1 MNGTPFAKKLKLIID
16 NWDLIN
22 LKKKTEE
29 LRKH

>member
-16 NWDLIN
+16 SWDLIN
-22 LKKKTEE
+22 LKKNEE